1 LGRRELATFK
11 QEEVDAKV
19 DEVDL
24 VQEVSED
31 LIMSFDSHEDVKGA
45 LSLAQVSVKD
55 EAKKGREGG
64 GLKDGGRRDATK
76 EGSWGR
82 SLADPNRGP
91 RVAGPGG
98 MGTSGLRQMS
108 KREVS
113 TPKVKRP
120 AMLNRV
126 AGELR
131 PPQGAGV
138 AEQRIEKF
146 AEPEVRNDEEG
157 IGRYHALELGVM
169 ESDGSED
176 SPKLLRS

>member
-1 LGRRELATFK
+1 
-11 QEEVDAKV
+11 
-19 DEVDL
+19 
-24 VQEVSED
+24 
-31 LIMSFDSHEDVKGA
+31 
-45 LSLAQVSVKD
+45 
-55 EAKKGREGG
+55 
-64 GLKDGGRRDATK
+64 
-76 EGSWGR
+76 
-82 SLADPNRGP
+82 
-91 RVAGPGG
+91 
-98 MGTSGLRQMS
+98 MS